1 MLIISGVYLYNV
13 GAGKTTTF
21 SILTGDSAL
30 TSGTA
35 IVAGYDI
42 RTNFRDV
49 SAKWYANVMYF
60 VCKKIKGNI
69 HWRAWFIWVEHRN
82 SGEIIVRENSLCAY
96 LNISWSKAN
105 VLKKL

>member
-49 SAKWYANVMYF
+49 SAK
-60 VCKKIKGNI
+60 
-69 HWRAWFIWVEHRN
+69 
-82 SGEIIVRENSLCAY
+82 
-96 LNISWSKAN
+96 
-105 VLKKL
+105 